1 MIKYSVIVPAYRA
14 VEVLPC
20 CIAALRAQTTD
31 RADYEIIVVDDGSP
45 DQTAAVAEKSLAAA
59 VRGAD
64 NVYAAR
70 VSRAGKVP
78 AQAAVPGG
86 AQVIRAAHGGPA
98 HARNLGAQAARGAIL
113 AFTDADCEPAP
124 DWLERLTA
132 ALGDETVSGAKGAYR
147 TRQTSL
153 VARFVQQEYSDKY
166 DRLAPQAAIDFIDTY
181 SAAYR
186 REVFLK
192 AGGFDEAFTTASV
205 EDQELSFRL
214 AAQGRQLVFVPQALV
229 YHQHDATLLDYARRK
244 YGIGYWKTLIL
255 KHHPGKAVRDS
266 HTPQIIKV
274 QLGLLAGALLTTLL
288 TLFNLS
294 WAVAAEACWLLF
306 LISMLPLLG
315 KIARRDPAVLVI
327 APLMISLRALGL
339 GLGLTRGFLHFATP
353 PNPRA

>member
-14 VEVLPC
+14 VEVLPRC
-20 CIAALRAQTTD
+20 LAALGAQTIE

-45 DQTAAVAEKSLAAA
+45 DQTAAVAEKILAAH
-59 VRGAD
+59 GAP
-64 NVYAAR
+64 NAR
-70 VSRAGKVP
+70 L
-78 AQAAVPGG
+78 
-86 AQVIRAAHGGPA
+86 IRATHGGPA
-98 HARNLGAQAARGAIL
+98 HARNLGAQAAHGAIL

-132 ALGDETVSGAKGAYR
+132 ALQDETVSGAKGAYR
-147 TRQTSL
+147 TRQKSL

-166 DRLAPQAAIDFIDTY
+166 DRLAKQAAIDFIDTY

-186 REVFLK
+186 RAVFLA

-214 AAQGRQLVFVPQALV
+214 AAQGRRLVFAPAALV
-229 YHQHDATLLDYARRK
+229 YHQHDASLLEYVRRK
-244 YGIGYWKTLIL
+244 YGIGYWKTLVL
-255 KHHPGKAVRDS
+255 QQHPGKAVRDS
-266 HTPQIIKV
+266 HTPQVIKM
-274 QLGLLAGALLTTLL
+274 QLGLLAGALSATLL

-294 WAVAAEACWLLF
+294 WAVAAAVCWLLF

-327 APLMISLRALGL
+327 APLLIGLRALGL
-339 GLGLTRGFLHFATP
+339 GLGLLRGFLHVATSAK
-353 PNPRA
+353 PRA